1 MSQLIITD
9 RELIE
14 LTLYKRP
21 TCQARI
27 LREWGIP
34 HVIGRDGRPRV
45 LREHLKVLAGAGA
58 VVRRETEPNFDG
70 LARRR
75 GSRHGR

>member
-1 MSQLIITD
+1 MQNLVLTK
-9 RELIE
+9 RELYD
-14 LTLYKRP
+14 LTLYKHFK
-21 TCQARI
+21 CQVRV

-34 HVIGRDGRPRV
+34 FVVGRDGGPRV

-75 GSRHGR
+75 GSLHGR